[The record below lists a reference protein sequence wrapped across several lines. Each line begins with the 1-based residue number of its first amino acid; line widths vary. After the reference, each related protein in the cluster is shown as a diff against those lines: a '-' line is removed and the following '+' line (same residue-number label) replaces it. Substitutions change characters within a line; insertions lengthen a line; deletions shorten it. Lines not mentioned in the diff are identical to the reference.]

1 MFWSNGCIPASG
13 SLRFLIGG
21 DAPGKKQSQLSGAG
35 GAPLTSAVTS
45 RPAVGGG
52 SSPASSARGLLS
64 AGSPPYDTQQ
74 RPGSESE
81 AQGPPSRA
89 RRLDLDTSTA
99 ASDVSALPYKAS
111 RRKKNVPLR
120 ARRVRARRL
129 RFTGLV
135 RPGRVGRQERGPP
148 GGQGDGGGS
157 AADAGSARDRGHEQT
172 AAGRTA
178 KQLVWIRSTSD
189 RGLPADNCRRR
200 LPEGGTADC
209 RRPGHGALSPA
220 RHCT

>member
-1 MFWSNGCIPASG
+1 MEGD
-13 SLRFLIGG
+13 LRR
-21 DAPGKKQSQLSGAG
+21 PQLGACSRL
-35 GAPLTSAVTS
+35 APLHMTPSS
-45 RPAVGGG
+45 GPA
-52 SSPASSARGLLS
+52 P
-64 AGSPPYDTQQ
+64 
-74 RPGSESE
+74 
-81 AQGPPSRA
+81 RA
-89 RRLDLDTSTA
+89 RPKVRRAALD
-99 ASDVSALPYKAS
+99 ALTLTRAPPPPTCRHCHIRQVAG
-111 RRKKNVPLR
+111 KNVPLR